1 MIGSLRAGVRF
12 HGVSYGQQ
20 WQIRLLCGSAQTL
33 LVSFASNMNLLNPG
47 KLIALSQAPEGAS
60 EFEEWC
66 CQSDILPFLAEEAN
80 DDYVLVY
87 ATLDHVYIYA
97 LLVPENVNLE
107 DHGDDLRGWSSNPF
121 SGWSLVASQEDVWIE
136 RPCHSEGSEILK
148 TATQIIFGRSFEGRA
163 GDASYFE
170 VNQEITQVLDLHYV
184 NERNAWCRLD
194 RHGDIEECIK
204 VVTLEGGRAVVVKS
218 EVLNKYCAASRTKF
232 LRMFDFTRFRNGSFH
247 GWGDGRDER
256 HLPEYDGIAVSL
268 TVQPGV
274 GSYSRGVQLI
284 EPRISVASVRAEI
297 WGAHDEDEREYA
309 SFIMQDWKNKRIVE
323 ISCAPGATVN
333 YFTKS
338 DLPFELSPAFFRPE
352 VLSKYKADRQKYT
365 LQDRSITCRG
375 AWHLETYDINQAG
388 QVHTYLV
395 YLRRLPY
402 EEQLHWKQFNEA
414 PKTGV
419 SKRAFTTDFE
429 GQWYDEYD
437 ALPALKTR
445 LRGLVE
451 SNCPWWNLPDFEQLD
466 EVHYPV
472 TASRDEWA
480 NEMMALN
487 QLLVEGL
494 DQKWLKAK
502 AMELGE
508 TPSATMRQL
517 KLLERCLVGLGFEEE
532 HAHDLMSPFHEL
544 HNLRSLVRGHR
555 WGSEATSESKRVLK
569 EFGEYK
575 AHFTSLCQSCDESL
589 ELIVAGFSEHEKD
602 KRGLSK

>member
-1 MIGSLRAGVRF
+1 
-12 HGVSYGQQ
+12 
-20 WQIRLLCGSAQTL
+20 
-33 LVSFASNMNLLNPG
+33 MNLLNHE
-47 KLIALSQAPEGAS
+47 KLTVLAQAPDGTD

-66 CQSDILPFLAEEAN
+66 SQRDILPFLTDDAS
-80 DDYVLVY
+80 DDYVLIY
-87 ATLDHVYIYA
+87 ATLDHVYIYS
-97 LLVPENVNLE
+97 LLVPGNVNLR
-107 DHGDDLRGWSSNPF
+107 DHGEDLRDWSSNPF
-121 SGWSLVASQEDVWIE
+121 SGWSLVASQDDVWIE
-136 RPCHSEGSEILK
+136 RPCQSEGSEILK
-148 TATQIIFGRSFEGRA
+148 DATQILFGRSFEGHI
-163 GDASYFE
+163 GDSSYFE
-170 VNQEITQVLDLHYV
+170 VNQQITQVLDLHYIS
-184 NERNAWCRLD
+184 ERDAWCRLD

-204 VVTLEGGRAVVVKS
+204 VIELDGGRAVAMKS
-218 EVLNKYCAASRTKF
+218 EALHKYCAASRTKL
-232 LRMFDFTRFRNGSFH
+232 LRMFDFTRYRKGNFT

-256 HLPEYDGIAVSL
+256 YLPQQDGMAVWL

-284 EPRISVASVRAEI
+284 ETRVTVASVRDEI
-297 WGAHDEDEREYA
+297 WGARDNDDREYV
-309 SFIMQDWKNKRIVE
+309 SFIAQDWKNKRIAEV
-323 ISCAPGATVN
+323 SCAPDATVN

-414 PKTGV
+414 PKTGL

-437 ALPALKTR
+437 PLPALKTR

-451 SNCPWWNLPDFEQLD
+451 TNCPWWSLPNLGQLD

-472 TASRDEWA
+472 TTSRDEWA
-480 NEMMALN
+480 NEIMALD

-502 AMELGE
+502 AIDLGS

-517 KLLERCLVGLGFEEE
+517 KLLECCLVQLGFEED

-544 HNLRSLVRGHR
+544 HILRSLVRGHR
-555 WGSEATSESKRVLK
+555 WSSEASNESRRVLK
-569 EFGEYK
+569 EFREYK
-575 AHFTSLCQSCDESL
+575 THFMSLCQRCDESL
-589 ELIVAGFSEHEKD
+589 KIIVAGFDEYENGGES
-602 KRGLSK
+602 GN